1 MLVVC
6 KTEGCKNF
14 GIVVERNLDSGGNY
28 VMGANAICK
37 ECGNER
43 ITDEELNTA
52 SPSFNIDEI
61 ALGTKRLY
69 ETKVRKYN

>member
-14 GIVVERNLDSGGNY
+14 GVVLERNLDSEGNY
-28 VMGANAICK
+28 VIGVNAICQG
-37 ECGNER
+37 CGNER
-43 ITDEELNTA
+43 IADKELNTA